1 MQLFWYNTKFE
12 HIMIT
17 WKSLICFLFLFNLKC
32 NLFFQDQPQTP
43 FNKILMKNSIK
54 FNAIEICNAIE
65 NMKLLQTLK
74 QANGQEYSLHW
85 LQYQFWYKIFN
96 DFLWWVT
103 GRSLKC
109 PISDENRSVIVEG
122 FQMSLKNTFASSSAK

>member
-1 MQLFWYNTKFE
+1 
-12 HIMIT
+12 
-17 WKSLICFLFLFNLKC
+17 
-32 NLFFQDQPQTP
+32 
-43 FNKILMKNSIK
+43 
-54 FNAIEICNAIE
+54 
-65 NMKLLQTLK
+65 MKLLQTLK